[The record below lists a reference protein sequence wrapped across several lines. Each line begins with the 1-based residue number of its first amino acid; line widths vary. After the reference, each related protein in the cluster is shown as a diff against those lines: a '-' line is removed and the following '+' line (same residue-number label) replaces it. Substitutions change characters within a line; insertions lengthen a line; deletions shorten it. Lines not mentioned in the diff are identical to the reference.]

1 MGDVQVTGGFGPG
14 FPAGIPK
21 DILDSNPI
29 YLMARVIDSRRL
41 QMGVRAGK
49 DDPWFLTPVYD
60 CGFDIRGFWQN
71 AISMYSGRG
80 AVDYTQLLIDYW
92 HYREGLSGPIQ

>member
-1 MGDVQVTGGFGPG
+1 
-14 FPAGIPK
+14 
-21 DILDSNPI
+21 
-29 YLMARVIDSRRL
+29 MALRPVRLAVHFRNAIIQFVNSRRL
-41 QMGVRAGK
+41 QMGVRAGQ

-92 HYREGLSGPIQ
+92 HYREGLSGPIL